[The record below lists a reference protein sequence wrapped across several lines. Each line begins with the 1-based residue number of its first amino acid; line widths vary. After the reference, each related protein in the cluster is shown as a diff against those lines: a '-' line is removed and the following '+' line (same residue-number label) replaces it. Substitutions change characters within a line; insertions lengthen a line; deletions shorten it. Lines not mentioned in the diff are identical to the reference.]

1 MNSSDVSVASSVGSF
16 IFLWM
21 DFRAEAHGEPMMN
34 ALAVGLGDR
43 A

>member
-1 MNSSDVSVASSVGSF
+1 MNSSDVSVAGGVGSF

-21 DFRAEAHGEPMMN
+21 DFRAEAHGKAMMN
-34 ALAVGLGDR
+34 ALGVGLGDR